1 MIKNKGFSLVELL
14 ITATILV
21 VVLTLIGG
29 GLQSSSGAVD
39 SVISQNEALEDLRA
53 SGQLMSDALNQAVYI
68 YPPGSTV
75 QFVASG
81 WEKRNSLNNSYIW
94 QVGTDPIIAFLEAP
108 DDPFLDPSLC
118 PTGNETEEE
127 KKFKNIEACLYFVAF
142 YAIKRNVLVE
152 NSRYGEYL
160 NDPRNADAWV
170 LYEYRKRLVTGQ
182 LDENT
187 IPPSQL
193 TSDDN
198 PLGIS
203 GGKSSMIADFI
214 TPNTGFSLNSERL
227 SCKRADGTLDSGCN
241 SVIATGNN
249 LNYLES
255 ISAGDFN
262 LSATIKLRGNKTVT
276 TPALAFPIAP
286 KNLYSN

>member
-1 MIKNKGFSLVELL
+1 MIRNQGFSLVELL
-14 ITATILV
+14 VTATILV
-21 VVLTLIGG
+21 IVLTLIGS

-53 SGQLMSDALNQAVYI
+53 SGQLMSDALNQAVYV
-68 YPPGSTV
+68 YPPGSAV

-81 WEKRNSLNNSYIW
+81 WEKRNSLTNSYIW

-108 DDPFLDPSLC
+108 DDPFLDSSLC

-187 IPPSQL
+187 LPPSQV

-214 TPNTGFSLNSERL
+214 TPNTGFGFNIERL
-227 SCKRADGTLDSGCN
+227 SCKRADGTLDAGCN
-241 SVIATGNN
+241 SVIVTGNN

-255 ISAGDFN
+255 ISAGEFN
-262 LSATIKLRGNKTVT
+262 LSATIKLSGNKMVT

>member
-1 MIKNKGFSLVELL
+1 MIKNQGFSLVELL
-14 ITATILV
+14 VTATILV
-21 VVLTLIGG
+21 IVLTLIGG

-68 YPPGSTV
+68 YPPGSTI
-75 QFVASG
+75 QFVGSG
-81 WEKRNSLNNSYIW
+81 WEKRNSLTNSYIW
-94 QVGTDPIIAFLEAP
+94 QVGSDPIIAFLEAP

-127 KKFKNIEACLYFVAF
+127 KKFKNSQACLYFVAF

-152 NSRYGEYL
+152 NSRYGDYL
-160 NDPRNADAWV
+160 SNPRNEDAWV
-170 LYEYRKRLVTGQ
+170 LYEYRKRLITGQ

-187 IPPSQL
+187 IPPSQV

-214 TPNTGFSLNSERL
+214 TPNTGFGFAINRL
-227 SCKRADGTLDSGCN
+227 TCKRSDGTLDTGCN
-241 SVIATGNN
+241 SVVVSDNN

-255 ISAGDFN
+255 ISAGEFN
-262 LSATIKLRGNKTVT
+262 LSATIHLRGNKTVS
-276 TPALAFPIAP
+276 TPVLSFPIAP
-286 KNLYSN
+286 KNLYTN